1 MTASSRPPAICR
13 TSSTASSAARV
24 VRVTTT
30 ATAPSAAASAAPSA
44 PASSS
49 TPRGYIITNN
59 HVVDKA
65 DKIYVKLSTDPD
77 GGPGDNGRPAT
88 VIGVDKDTDIAVIK
102 IDAKEPL
109 PTVKLGNSDGAQVGD
124 WVLAIG
130 SPFALSKTVT
140 AGIISAKNRTIDEPT
155 PSGISQSQFQHFI
168 QTDAAINPGNSGG
181 PLVDMAGQVVGMNT
195 AIYTQSMGSQGVGFA
210 MPANTIASVYN
221 MLIGPEHKVVRGS
234 IGISYQPSLNS
245 AVNRM
250 YGFQNGVIVSTVTP
264 NGGAAKAGLR
274 PGDVIVSID
283 GRNIKDGDDLVADI
297 SARRVGSSVKLGYLR
312 DGKQSAASVAIGDR
326 AKTYADI
333 TGATDDDNAAPQ
345 QSDIGKSKL
354 GITVSAIPP
363 AVTAKTGNRNGVIVT
378 SVRPGSFAD
387 DIRSRQGR
395 HHHRNQQEACHR
407 RSQLQGHRLNP
418 QVQGR
423 RRLCRPVSRPEEPQL
438 LRRRHAPIAHAGK
451 HVLYTPHGGDASSV
465 SLVFCSCRCRCLF
478 LVPKPTTTAR
488 VPHLRRSRIAPKVGM
503 YPLPRQPVP
512 LHLSLPSSS
521 PPIKTVISTEA
532 VRAFA
537 NSAAEKPA
545 VLLHRIPEHTV
556 THVFST
562 HPAHIPQK
570 TYAGLTLRLPHRFHP
585 GYPNKMQSS
594 GSNLLPFH

>member
-1 MTASSRPPAICR
+1 MEMPTKTSPTLLDRIRSRR
-13 TSSTASSAARV
+13 L
-24 VRVTTT
+24 TTT
-30 ATAPSAAASAAPSA
+30 FTILATLSVGILVGSAITGNVSGKEQQAVDSSDARPLVIPNPTALSNGFSQIVKQVG
-44 PASSS
+44 PAVVNINTEELPKQ
-49 TPRGYIITNN
+49 TPNRRQRRGNPQTPGSDDDSQQQTPGDMQDFFNRFFGQGGQGDDDSDGAMSNTERRALGSGFIVDSRGYIITNN

-102 IDAKEPL
+102 IDAKDPL
-109 PTVKLGNSDGAQVGD
+109 PVVKLGNSDGAQVGD

-181 PLVDMAGQVVGMNT
+181 PLVDMTGQVVGMNT

-297 SARRVGSSVKLGYLR
+297 SARHVGSSVKLGYLR
-312 DGKQSAASVAIGDR
+312 DGKQSAANVAIGDR

-333 TGATDDDNAAPQ
+333 TGAPDDDNAAPQ

-363 AVTAKTGNRNGVIVT
+363 AVIAKTGNRNGVIVT

-387 DIRSRQGR
+387 DIGL
-395 HHHRNQQEACHR
+395 NKGAIITEINKKPVTDEASYR
-407 RSQLQGHRLNP
+407 AIVSTLKSKDDVVFVVQSPVQKNLNSY
-418 QVQGR
+418 V
-423 RRLCRPVSRPEEPQL
+423 
-438 LRRRHAPIAHAGK
+438 
-451 HVLYTPHGGDASSV
+451 GG
-465 SLVFCSCRCRCLF
+465 
-478 LVPKPTTTAR
+478 T
-488 VPHLRRSRIAPKVGM
+488 
-503 YPLPRQPVP
+503 LP
-512 LHLSLPSSS
+512 
-521 PPIKTVISTEA
+521 
-532 VRAFA
+532 
-537 NSAAEKPA
+537 
-545 VLLHRIPEHTV
+545 
-556 THVFST
+556 
-562 HPAHIPQK
+562 
-570 TYAGLTLRLPHRFHP
+570 
-585 GYPNKMQSS
+585 
-594 GSNLLPFH
+594 